1 MEYYVDANA
10 KGEQI
15 GTKEH
20 PFRWINDAAKVA
32 CAGDVVYVLPGEYRE
47 KVVPVNGG
55 TKEKP
60 IVYKSVEKYGAI
72 ITGAEPVE
80 AWEKQENGVWVTAVD
95 NGIFGEYNPFSTLV
109 SGDWFDANYTAH
121 TGEV

>member
-80 AWEKQENGVWVTAVD
+80 A
-95 NGIFGEYNPFSTLV
+95 
-109 SGDWFDANYTAH
+109 
-121 TGEV
+121 

>member
-47 KVVPVNGG
+47 KSPSRRQKARR
-55 TKEKP
+55 TERSSAP
-60 IVYKSVEKYGAI
+60 RS
-72 ITGAEPVE
+72 P
-80 AWEKQENGVWVTAVD
+80 VTA
-95 NGIFGEYNPFSTLV
+95 GSRG
-109 SGDWFDANYTAH
+109 
-121 TGEV
+121 